1 MEKVIPLEDFD
12 WEAFENPVSSQ
23 STEESSEETVD
34 VTEHTIVPGTVI
46 SKHGKHHPLCSSHYW
61 G

>member
-46 SKHGKHHPLCSSHYW
+46 SNSSICNQLLLNSL
-61 G
+61 